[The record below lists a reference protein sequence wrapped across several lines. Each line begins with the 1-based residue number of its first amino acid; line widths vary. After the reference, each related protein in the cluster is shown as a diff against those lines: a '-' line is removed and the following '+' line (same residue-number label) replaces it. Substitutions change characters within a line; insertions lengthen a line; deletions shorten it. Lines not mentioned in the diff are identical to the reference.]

1 MSYCLNP
8 NCPNPSD
15 PLNAG
20 RDICCQC
27 GSELLLQN
35 RYRIIKPLGGGGFGK
50 TYLVEDQGVQKVL
63 KVLLKSH
70 PKAVSLFQQE
80 AQVLISLRNPGIPK
94 IEEDGYFT
102 FFPADSEDPLHCLVM
117 EFIDGSNLM
126 DWMKSRRHRP
136 INQTQ
141 AMDWLIQLSEI
152 LDKVHDQN
160 YFHRDIKPHN
170 IMRKQNG
177 QLVLI
182 DFGTVREVSET
193 YIVKVNQGQNVTGI
207 VSPGYTAPEQ
217 TNGKAVPQSDFFALG
232 RTFVYL
238 LTGKPPTA
246 FPENPRSGKLQWHK
260 YSPHISSE
268 FKDVIDYLMAPFPG
282 NRPQTTTMILQCL
295 ADIETENSAIDNS
308 GISTAAQT
316 GRLTKEN
323 TKLPTEKTQAR
334 QKVNTQVKTKTS
346 TKTSTKISSNKSKT
360 KSRINLI
367 NNLIVGLTMF
377 LLAVATFQ
385 FYGFWRYG
393 IFPSN
398 PVFLLRGLNSSR
410 FLQKTLSG
418 YIGEVNAIALTP
430 DGQTL
435 ASGSLKTIKIWNLKT
450 GELRNNIRDAH
461 ADKITTLAISP
472 NGEILVSG
480 SADKTIKIW
489 NLRSGK
495 PLKDILAHDGQIN
508 AVAISPDGQ
517 TLASVGS
524 DRLMKLWNIQT
535 GSRMLTLRPDREYE
549 VNALAF
555 SRDGTILVTG
565 SNNGTIK
572 LWNLSTG
579 TRRQTLEGHTQAI
592 NAISISPDNQT
603 LASGS
608 NDGTVRLWDF
618 NTGEEESAIAANT
631 GAVEALVFGADSR
644 KIVIGGDKI
653 TIWNTITEEKLHTFL
668 GHPEEISSLA
678 ITFDGK
684 TLVSGS
690 LDETIKIWRMP

>member
-20 RDICCQC
+20 RRTCCQC

-35 RYRIIKPLGGGGFGK
+35 RYRIIQPLGGGGFGK
-50 TYLVEDQGVQKVL
+50 TYLVEHQGVQKVL

-70 PKAVSLFQQE
+70 PKAISLFQQE

-94 IEEDGYFT
+94 IEDDGYFT
-102 FFPADSEDPLHCLVM
+102 FFPADSEEPLHCLVM
-117 EFIDGSNLM
+117 EFIDGSNLQ

-141 AMDWLIQLSEI
+141 AVDWLTQLSEI
-152 LDKVHDQN
+152 LDKVHQKN

-170 IMRKQNG
+170 IMRKPNG

-193 YIVKVNQGQNVTGI
+193 YLIKVGQGENVTGI

-246 FPENPRSGKLQWHK
+246 FPENPRSGKLQWRK
-260 YSPHISSE
+260 YAPHLSAE

-282 NRPQTTTMILQCL
+282 NRPQNPMMILQCL
-295 ADIETENSAIDNS
+295 AEIKTENSPKTDNS
-308 GISTAAQT
+308 RFSSPAQKS
-316 GRLTKEN
+316 RLSREN
-323 TKLPTEKTQAR
+323 TKLPTDKTQTR
-334 QKVNTQVKTKTS
+334 HKVNSKVKTKT
-346 TKTSTKISSNKSKT
+346 TKRISSNKSRI
-360 KSRINLI
+360 KSRIKLR
-367 NNLIVGLTMF
+367 NNLVVWLTML
-377 LLAVATFQ
+377 LLAVATAQ

-393 IFPSN
+393 MFPSN

-410 FLQKTLSG
+410 FLQKTLNG
-418 YIGEVNAIALTP
+418 YFGEVSAIALTP

-435 ASGSLKTIKIWNLKT
+435 AGGSFRTIKIWSLKT
-450 GELRNNIRDAH
+450 GELINNIKDAH
-461 ADKITTLAISP
+461 ADKVTTLAISP
-472 NGEILVSG
+472 NGQILVSG

-489 NLRSGK
+489 DIKTGK
-495 PLKDILAHDGQIN
+495 LSITIPAHEGQVN
-508 AVAISPDGQ
+508 AIAISPDGQ

-524 DRLMKLWNIQT
+524 DRLMKLWNIKT
-535 GSRMLTLRPDREYE
+535 GSRILTRIPDKEYG

-555 SRDGTILVTG
+555 SRDGSILVSG
-565 SNNGTIK
+565 SNDGTIR

-579 TRRQTLEGHTQAI
+579 IRRQTLEGHTQAV
-592 NAISISPDNQT
+592 NAIVISPDNQT

-608 NDGTVRLWDF
+608 EDGTIRLWDL
-618 NTGEEESAIAANT
+618 NTGEEESVITPST
-631 GAVEALVFGADSR
+631 GAVTSVVFSADSQT
-644 KIVIGGDKI
+644 IVSSSDNI
-653 TIWNTITEEKLHTFL
+653 TIFWNIITGEKLETFF
-668 GHPEEISSLA
+668 GHSEQITSLA
-678 ITFDGK
+678 ITPDGK

-690 LDETIKIWRMP
+690 LDRTIKVWRMP

>member
-20 RDICCQC
+20 RRNCCQC

-35 RYRIIKPLGGGGFGK
+35 RYRVIKPLGGGGFGK
-50 TYLVEDQGVQKVL
+50 TYLIDDRGIEKVL

-70 PKAVSLFQQE
+70 PKAISLFQQE
-80 AQVLISLRNPGIPK
+80 AQVLISLRNPGIPR

-102 FFPADSEDPLHCLVM
+102 FFPENSDEPIHCLVM
-117 EFIDGSNLM
+117 EFIGGANLQ

-141 AMDWLIQLSEI
+141 AVDWLTQLSEI
-152 LDKVHDQN
+152 LEKVHQQN

-170 IMRKQNG
+170 IMRKPNG

-193 YIVKVNQGQNVTGI
+193 YLVKVGQGQNVTGI

-246 FPENPRSGKLQWHK
+246 FPENPRSGKLQWRK
-260 YSPHISSE
+260 YAPHIS
-268 FKDVIDYLMAPFPG
+268 KKLADIVDYLMAPFPG
-282 NRPQTTTMILQCL
+282 NRPQTPAMILQCL
-295 ADIETENSAIDNS
+295 AEIDTEDSS
-308 GISTAAQT
+308 GKENYRNYSPSKQSYL
-316 GRLTKEN
+316 GRENTRLPSREN
-323 TKLPTEKTQAR
+323 TKLPTDKTQTR
-334 QKVNTQVKTKTS
+334 HQLRTKLN
-346 TKTSTKISSNKSKT
+346 TKISHNKSK
-360 KSRINLI
+360 INLK
-367 NNLIVGLTMF
+367 NNLIIGLTML
-377 LLAVATFQ
+377 LLAGAISQ

-393 IFPSN
+393 MFPAN
-398 PVFLLRGLNSSR
+398 PILLLRGLNSSR
-410 FLQKTLSG
+410 FLRNTLNSYLG
-418 YIGEVNAIALTP
+418 KVNATALTP

-435 ASGSLKTIKIWNLKT
+435 ATGSSNGIKIWNLKT
-450 GELRNNIRDAH
+450 GELKNNIADAH
-461 ADKITTLAISP
+461 KAQVTTLAISP
-472 NGEILVSG
+472 SGQILVSG
-480 SADKTIKIW
+480 SADQTIRFWDLRVGK
-489 NLRSGK
+489 LRSTIMGHQ
-495 PLKDILAHDGQIN
+495 AQVN

-535 GSRMLTLRPDREYE
+535 SGRMLTRIPDKKYE
-549 VNALAF
+549 VNTLAF
-555 SRDGTILVTG
+555 SRDGTILVSG
-565 SNNGTIK
+565 SNDGTIR
-572 LWNLSTG
+572 LWNISTG
-579 TRRQTLEGHTQAI
+579 IRRQTLEGHTKAV
-592 NAISISPDNQT
+592 NTVVVSPDNQT

-608 NDGTVRLWDF
+608 EDGTIRLW
-618 NTGEEESAIAANT
+618 NLETGEQERVIKPNI
-631 GAVEALVFGADSR
+631 GAVKSIVFSPDNQ
-644 KIVIGGDKI
+644 KIVAGGENI
-653 TIWNTITEEKLHTFL
+653 TIWDLITEEKLQTFI
-668 GHPEEISSLA
+668 GHSEQISSLA
-678 ITFDGK
+678 ITPDGK

-690 LDETIKIWRMP
+690 VDQTIKVWRIP